1 MIGQKTPPGAVR
13 PQITAAPPPP
23 EASTLAKRQR
33 NSERVAKWRRKRSP
47 EQIKKTNEANRRRMA
62 ERRRS
67 ADAAADAVLERAPP
81 PPPDNSVRGAAE
93 KDNGGKLQ
101 TEAAVEHSPGKAKDA
116 RSELVQIDYS
126 ELERYAAHYEPALA
140 QCSMALRSDGHVQR
154 APDGNNLTGLPEE
167 IHIMGRVLSID
178 QLLIKASW

>member
-13 PQITAAPPPP
+13 PQITAAPPP

-93 KDNGGKLQ
+93 KNNGGKLQ

-126 ELERYAAHYEPALA
+126 ELERYAAQGLQFCGANYEP
-140 QCSMALRSDGHVQR
+140 ALRSDGHVQR
-154 APDGNNLTGLPEE
+154 APDGNDLTGLP
-167 IHIMGRVLSID
+167 
-178 QLLIKASW
+178 Q